1 MVRDKSTETKVGIVS
16 IVAFLLL
23 VGGIMLGKRLNVTV
37 TAKDVTMH
45 FPHSGGIDPSSPVT
59 VNGVQKGQVK
69 SIKNIGDSVEIIASV
84 EELSLLRRD
93 VTAEIKIQEITGGK
107 KIDIYPGNSPEKF
120 DPGNII
126 TGSTPPDIADLV
138 VILGKVSD
146 DAIRLVRRLDTISS
160 AVTDILNEG
169 TTVKNIKTTFKNS
182 AELTENLNNF
192 VSNNMDDLQASVNN
206 LRILTSD
213 LKDAVQNN
221 EPRVSSLL
229 MKLDTT
235 ASGAND
241 LISRAKVT
249 LANAEELIGK
259 LDNIAGEVKSGNGL
273 ASKLIYDKA
282 FAAEIEKAVKELR
295 VLVNQIK
302 QYGINTNV
310 RIGTRP

>member
-1 MVRDKSTETKVGIVS
+1 MIRNKSTETKVGIVS
-16 IVAFLLL
+16 IIAFLLL
-23 VGGIMLGKRLNVTV
+23 VGGVMLGKRLNVTV

-59 VNGVQKGQVK
+59 VNGVKKGQVK
-69 SIKNIGDSVEIIASV
+69 SIKNIGDSVEIIASL
-84 EELSLLRRD
+84 EELELLRSD

-107 KIDIYPGNSPEKF
+107 KIDIYPGKSPEKF
-120 DPGNII
+120 DPDDII

-160 AVTDILNEG
+160 AITEALNDG
-169 TTVKNIKTTFKNS
+169 TTVENIKTTFKNS
-182 AELTENLNNF
+182 AELTENINSF
-192 VSNNMDDLQASVNN
+192 VGRNMDDLQISVNN
-206 LRILTSD
+206 LRTLTSD
-213 LKDAVQNN
+213 LKEAVKNN
-221 EPRVSSLL
+221 EPKVSSLL

-235 ASGAND
+235 ASGANE
-241 LISRAKVT
+241 LISNAKTT
-249 LANAEELIGK
+249 LAKAEGLIEK
-259 LDNIAGEVKSGNGL
+259 LDNIAYEVKTGSGL
-273 ASKLIYDKA
+273 ASKLIYDKS